1 MAQFKTQKFT
11 FFAPRTVIF
20 QENASIMFPCQQLM
34 IIKKPYTGKIWEII
48 LLGMISNKNH
58 NINLI

>member
-1 MAQFKTQKFT
+1 MFLVTIG
-11 FFAPRTVIF
+11 IF

-48 LLGMISNKNH
+48 LLGMISNKTH